1 MNSEASVENAWRML
15 DQANGWLRFAD
26 AKATAVLSVSG
37 VLGGVVVARYP
48 SWSAM
53 GQRPWPGVLASLALL
68 AVATAGVFAL
78 RALWPRTW
86 TRSSASLLHFQHVAR
101 AYADRPADF
110 VRNCA
115 ETVAQDSR
123 LATEIYQQLWVN
135 SVLAEQKYARV
146 NRALMALLAGLVL
159 TVTTAVIGA

>member
-1 MNSEASVENAWRML
+1 M
-15 DQANGWLRFAD
+15 
-26 AKATAVLSVSG
+26 
-37 VLGGVVVARYP
+37 
-48 SWSAM
+48 
-53 GQRPWPGVLASLALL
+53 
-68 AVATAGVFAL
+68 ATAGVFAL

>member
-1 MNSEASVENAWRML
+1 ML

-53 GQRPWPGVLASLALL
+53 GQRPWPAVLASLALL